1 MRKTILAGLWVTVF
15 ASAILSVGLCAEAE
29 AYESGTVTDGGTVR
43 GKITF
48 MGSVPEPKEFK
59 LHRYPDRAFC
69 GELSDGNGHRLLKE
83 VNIAPDGGLKDVVI
97 VVEDIQKGKPFT
109 FTEAEVE
116 ATMCRFLPFVTVVS
130 DKRRVTVVNRDPV
143 AHDIQGY
150 AYDLAGVDIV
160 LHRPALKASGTTDI
174 VQLVK
179 GRKVFTMQCGMHPY
193 MQNWGYA
200 IDNPYYAVT
209 DFTGSFAISDLP
221 AGTYQIKAWHPT
233 LGNQARK
240 ITVKPNE
247 TVSLDFLFEDK

>member
-1 MRKTILAGLWVTVF
+1 MRQNILAGLWMTVCV
-15 ASAILSVGLCAEAE
+15 SAILSFGLCTDAE
-29 AYESGTVTDGGTVR
+29 AYESGPVTDGATVR

-48 MGSVPEPKEFK
+48 KGPVPEPKEFK

-83 VNIAPDGGLKDVVI
+83 VNVGPDGGLKDVVI
-97 VVEDIQKGKPFT
+97 VVDDIQKGKPFT
-109 FTEAEVE
+109 FSDAEVE
-116 ATMCRFLPFVTVVS
+116 ASLCQFLPFVTVVG

-150 AYDLAGVDIV
+150 AYDPAGVDIV
-160 LHRPALKASGTTDI
+160 LHRPALKASGTTDV
-174 VQLVK
+174 VQLIK

-209 DFTGSFAISDLP
+209 DFNGSFTIGELP
-221 AGTYQIKAWHPT
+221 SGKYHIKAWHPIV
-233 LGNQARK
+233 GNQERM

-247 TVSLDFLFEDK
+247 TISLDFLFEDK